1 MDDGNE
7 NIVTKTIVAY
17 GDYPIIITSELN
29 NLTNWFQQKSYSKY
43 IVLVDENT
51 AQHCFRF
58 LQKTSDNINFNLI
71 QIKSGETEKNF
82 ETIYYIIEELINV
95 QADRKALLINLGGG
109 VIGDMGA
116 FAASIYKRGIDFI
129 QIPTTLL
136 SMVDASV
143 GGKTGINFKS
153 FKNQVG
159 TFCHPK
165 LVYINSQFLN
175 TLSERHIKNG
185 FAEIIKHHFLSG
197 SMPPLDLLEN
207 KSSFNQNILDQI
219 EHSVSYKNKIVTQDF
234 KENGPR
240 KQLNFGH
247 TIGHA
252 IESYSLKN
260 DGEKHLYHGEA
271 IAIGFIVEAYL
282 SHLKCSLPLNE
293 MQQIIDITLKF
304 FKPYPIH
311 EDQYE
316 ALFNLMMNDKKNQ
329 TGEIQF
335 ALLSALGKPVWN
347 ITLTQSEIKQSFN
360 WYQQNILHAV

>member
-1 MDDGNE
+1 MDNGNE
-7 NIVTKTIVAY
+7 NTIVKTIDAY
-17 GDYPIIITSELN
+17 GNYPIIITSKLN
-29 NLTNWFQQKSYSKY
+29 NLTIWFQQKSYSKY
-43 IVLVDENT
+43 LVLVDENT
-51 AQHCFRF
+51 AQHCYPI
-58 LQKTSDNINFNLI
+58 LQKALSEINFKLI

-82 ETIYYIIEELINV
+82 ETLYFIIEELINW
-95 QADRKALLINLGGG
+95 QTDRKALLINLGGG

-129 QIPTTLL
+129 QLPTTLL

-165 LVYINSQFLN
+165 LVYINSEFLD
-175 TLSERHIKNG
+175 TLPERHIKNG

-197 SMPPLDLLEN
+197 SLAPLDLLEN
-207 KSSFNQNILDQI
+207 KSEFSQQILIQI
-219 EHSVSYKNKIVTQDF
+219 EHSVSYKNKIVMQDF
-234 KENGPR
+234 KESGPR

-271 IAIGFIVEAYL
+271 ISIGFILEAHL
-282 SHLKCSLPLNE
+282 SHTKCNLSLNE
-293 MQQIIDITLKF
+293 MQQIIDTTLNI
-304 FKPYPIH
+304 FKPYPI
-311 EDQYE
+311 DANQYE

-335 ALLSALGKPVWN
+335 ALLSALGEPVWN
-347 ITLTQSEIKQSFN
+347 ITVTKAEIIKSFN
-360 WYQQNILHAV
+360 WYKQHILHAV

>member
-1 MDDGNE
+1 MGE
-7 NIVTKTIVAY
+7 NQIKTIEAY
-17 GDYPIIITSELN
+17 GNYSIVINDQLN
-29 NLTNWFQQKSYSKY
+29 DLSNWFQQKTYSKY
-43 IVLVDENT
+43 LVLVDENT
-51 AQHCFRF
+51 AEHCFPI
-58 LQKTSDNINFNLI
+58 LQKTLATINFNLI

-82 ETIYYIIEELINV
+82 ETLYLIIEELINQ

-165 LVYINSQFLN
+165 LVYINSGFID
-175 TLSERHIKNG
+175 TLPKRHIRNG

-197 SMPPLDLLEN
+197 SWPPIHLLKN
-207 KSSFNQNILDQI
+207 RTIFNQQILDQI

-234 KENGPR
+234 KEDGPR

-252 IESYSLKN
+252 LESFSLKN
-260 DGEKHLYHGEA
+260 DGLHHLYHGEA
-271 IAIGFIVEAYL
+271 IASGFLIEAHL
-282 SHLKCSLPLNE
+282 SYAKCKLPLNE
-293 MQQIIDITLKF
+293 LQQIVEIITQF
-304 FKPYPIH
+304 IIPYPIL
-311 EDQYE
+311 ENQYE
-316 ALFNLMMNDKKNQ
+316 DLFNLMMHDKKNQ

-347 ITLTQSEIKQSFN
+347 IALTKAEIIESLN
-360 WYQQNILHAV
+360 WFQQYI